1 MKHSRKKGEGTLVK
15 RGRNYSVRFIDDS
28 GKIIVKALKT
38 TNKLEADTKAK
49 LEIADHN
56 KKLER
61 RSDNKIKLSEAFQEY
76 LDCSNRPK
84 SSDVTL
90 KEYKRYW
97 GKFVDYVAEDI
108 YLHDVSVK
116 RVDLFWSDLQT
127 KTLAPQTQNKIKN
140 FCHLLYKSLARSLSL
155 NINPFEGIKNLAF
168 ESVPYRE
175 LSDDELESLKKE
187 CTGETKTLFLIGMYT
202 GLRLKD
208 ASLLK
213 WESIDLSNSSIKL
226 IPHKTKK
233 HKTFI
238 EVPLLGELKTELF
251 SKSIGESEYILP
263 SIASSYLL
271 QRSTISRRSSRIFID
286 AKIESNDDG
295 KVGFHSLRHSFAT
308 ICINSGVPMD
318 IIQELI
324 GHSNIKM
331 TRHYSRIGLE
341 TKADAMKNFSI
352 GEKTK
357 ILYSPSEV
365 LEMVSQMTSENWQ
378 AKQKEILSNV

>member
-97 GKFVDYVAEDI
+97 GKF
-108 YLHDVSVK
+108 
-116 RVDLFWSDLQT
+116 DLQT